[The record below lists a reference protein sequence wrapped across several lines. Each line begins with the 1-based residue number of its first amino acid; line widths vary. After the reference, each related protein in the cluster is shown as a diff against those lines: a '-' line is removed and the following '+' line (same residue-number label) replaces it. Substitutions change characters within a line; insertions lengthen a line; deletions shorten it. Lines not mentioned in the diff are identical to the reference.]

1 MCLVDSKP
9 KNFIWAHSSEANIKE
24 PPEALKENGW
34 RYGDIPTAANFN
46 WIFNN
51 MMNEMRSIWTEVKQL
66 EEEKVLIYES
76 IHFITERL
84 NKVVESSNSHIPVM
98 KDICDS
104 LLAVGKECQR
114 LMPEYHVMELV
125 SERSMPTPIPTKDE
139 EADGV
144 DGIQDEESDDD
155 K

>member
-51 MMNEMRSIWTEVKQL
+51 LMNEMRSIWTEVKQL

-76 IHFITERL
+76 IHFITERI
-84 NKVVESSNSHIPVM
+84 NKIVDSSNSHIPVM

-104 LLAVGKECQR
+104 LIAVGKECKR
-114 LMPEYHVMELV
+114 LIPEYDVMELA
-125 SERSMPTPIPTKDE
+125 SEFSMPTPIPTKDDE
-139 EADGV
+139 DDGIEADEGK
-144 DGIQDEESDDD
+144 DEE
-155 K
+155 